1 MKSKPGTLAEF
12 VTRAARYVRLLRS
25 LAVEL
30 LWRFRANS
38 ILILA
43 TGMGGLMCQIAA
55 IGVAVV
61 YAQMLEQGRVVT
73 LLGQQ
78 AEARS
83 SVGLLAICG
92 TGVLVT
98 LLLSAYLT
106 YVSGV
111 QSIRLRR
118 RYQVF
123 CSVRALRLLASG
135 VPVLPPPDKRQA
147 NLGHIMNLVR
157 GDAAFHGRV
166 AQMFIQAIVPAVTS
180 ILAVGAL
187 FYLEWLPTLVVLLAT
202 LVSTVF
208 HYRASV
214 AAAQGSRLM
223 EQHAPQATRAYRER
237 INALRGSTAVSDTKH
252 KTVDE
257 IFFQSGGVRASLDA
271 RDRRM
276 WATESSKL
284 VSNIFFAVIVFV
296 VLLGLGMSI
305 IFEGRGWERLIVYL
319 LALRFGLVSL
329 RSLTSTITSINRF
342 YPQIRRYRDFVEMSA
357 TRSGVRPEP
366 LDAYKVRAA
375 ADALGGSEESAT
387 LTAGSRVL
395 LICPTEL
402 DRYTV
407 GFILDSLIGASVGS
421 VAAATSSLWL
431 VTAWLACDPSLP
443 IGTAVGLP
451 AKMRRRDIEQ
461 LLEGTRLAEKVTAQ
475 LPDDFA
481 KPMDPQAWA
490 RVDPMVR
497 YALAL
502 VAAAHVDRQWVLLDE
517 AKLRAVPANVR
528 EQLLRRL
535 ADRIVVIVSRSAAAV
550 GQYSESMVIVADRRQ
565 VIGIGSPA
573 WLECHRPEVEALL
586 GEVLGVGE
594 SRATNGDEQEDAQ
607 LDYE

>member
-1 MKSKPGTLAEF
+1 MAITNVLSTF
-12 VTRAARYVRLLRS
+12 VTRAQRYAHLLRWI
-25 LAVEL
+25 AVDS
-30 LWRFRANS
+30 LWRYRGTSFLFLSA
-38 ILILA
+38 
-43 TGMGGLMCQIAA
+43 GMGGLVFQIAA
-55 IGVAVV
+55 LGVAVI
-61 YAQMLEQGRVVT
+61 YAQMLEHGRVVT
-73 LLGQQ
+73 LLGRQV
-78 AEARS
+78 EARS
-83 SVGLLAICG
+83 EVGLLAVCG
-92 TGVLVT
+92 TGVLVA

-123 CSVRALRLLASG
+123 CSQRVLRLLASG
-135 VPVLPPPDKRQA
+135 FPVWPPPDKRQA
-147 NLGHIMNLVR
+147 NLGEIMKLVR

-166 AQMFIQAIVPAVTS
+166 AQMFIRAVVPAVTS
-180 ILAVGAL
+180 ILAVGVL
-187 FYLEWLPTLVVLLAT
+187 LYLEWLSTLVVLLAT

-208 HYRASV
+208 HYRVSV

-223 EQHAPQATRAYRER
+223 EQHAPQASRAYRER
-237 INALRGSTAVSDTKH
+237 INVLRGSTVVSDTEL
-252 KTVDE
+252 TASDE
-257 IFFQSGGVRASLDA
+257 AFFQSGGVRAFLDA

-276 WATESSKL
+276 RATESSKL

-305 IFEGRGWERLIVYL
+305 IFEGRGWGRLIVYL
-319 LALRFGLVSL
+319 LALRYGLVSL

-342 YPQIRRYRDFVEMSA
+342 YPQLRRYRDFIEMSA

-366 LDAYKVRAA
+366 LEAYQVRAT

-387 LTAGSRVL
+387 FTAGSRVL

-431 VTAWLACDPSLP
+431 VTAWLTCDPSLP

-461 LLEGTRLAEKVTAQ
+461 LLEGTTLAEKVTAQ

-481 KPMDPQAWA
+481 KPMDSQAWA

-517 AKLRAVPANVR
+517 ARLRAVPANVR

-535 ADRIVVIVSRSAAAV
+535 ADRIVVIVSRSAAAA
-550 GQYSESMVIVADRRQ
+550 GQYSESMVIVADRGQ

-573 WLECHRPEVEALL
+573 WLECHRADVEALL
-586 GEVLGVGE
+586 GEALGVDE
-594 SRATNGDEQEDAQ
+594 SRATNGDEQEDAE
-607 LDYE
+607 LDDE